1 VVVADGR
8 EDFLGRLAEARIQ
21 HLEPRFHEAVAGVVL
36 IHEEADD
43 AGGVVHAPLVVD
55 HVGRPA
61 RGSQVGDQTTA
72 PDVDEIA
79 ETQTVSDGDPA
90 LAARAQG
97 NLGDDRRVSRLP
109 GHTVEGSLGDDEEDD
124 WGDGEHGD
132 SLEPVRNDFKTRQIK
147 GQIKKT
153 ANWPFFIEYLFFF

>member
-1 VVVADGR
+1 
-8 EDFLGRLAEARIQ
+8 
-21 HLEPRFHEAVAGVVL
+21 
-36 IHEEADD
+36 
-43 AGGVVHAPLVVD
+43 
-55 HVGRPA
+55 
-61 RGSQVGDQTTA
+61 
-72 PDVDEIA
+72 
-79 ETQTVSDGDPA
+79 
-90 LAARAQG
+90 
-97 NLGDDRRVSRLP
+97 VSRLP